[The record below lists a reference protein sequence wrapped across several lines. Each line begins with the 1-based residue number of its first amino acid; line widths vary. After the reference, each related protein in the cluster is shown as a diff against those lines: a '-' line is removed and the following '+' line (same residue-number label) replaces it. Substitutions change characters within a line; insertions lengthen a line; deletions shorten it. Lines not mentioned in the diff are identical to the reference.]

1 MYRLLVF
8 YYWNPVGGFFF
19 GLFRVP
25 GRPPGGTGKNRKE
38 LFGPL
43 KLEQDGLFAHNW
55 RPQCKLQARF
65 ARAAD
70 KTVFGMMYDQ
80 ATDLQKVAN

>member
-1 MYRLLVF
+1 
-8 YYWNPVGGFFF
+8 
-19 GLFRVP
+19 VP